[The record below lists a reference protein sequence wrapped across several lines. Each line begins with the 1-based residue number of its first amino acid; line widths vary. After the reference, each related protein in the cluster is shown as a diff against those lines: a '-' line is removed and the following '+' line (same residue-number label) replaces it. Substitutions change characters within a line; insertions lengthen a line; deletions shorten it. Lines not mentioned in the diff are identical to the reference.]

1 MTNKKI
7 NSLVEEVGVGVEH
20 RTSLFTVAETNG
32 KFAACVRTYCNGDHK
47 QSNMMH
53 NLVRWTYRLH
63 IYNVYVHNGN
73 CFPLTI

>member
-32 KFAACVRTYCNGDHK
+32 KFAACVRTYSNNDHK
-47 QSNMMH
+47 QSKSSEMDIQT
-53 NLVRWTYRLH
+53 TY
-63 IYNVYVHNGN
+63 IQ
-73 CFPLTI
+73 CICP